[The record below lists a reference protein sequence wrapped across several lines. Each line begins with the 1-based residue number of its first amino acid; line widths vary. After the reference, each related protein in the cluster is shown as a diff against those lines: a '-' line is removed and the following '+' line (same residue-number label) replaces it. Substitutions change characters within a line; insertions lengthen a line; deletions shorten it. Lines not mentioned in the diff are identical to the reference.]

1 MPSSPKTL
9 PRRPKVAWR
18 PEELWGEWLGMEL
31 WIFHQ
36 QRWEFHGHQERN
48 IADVPRCLLF
58 GDPALLQHSKKRL
71 DLTGRT
77 ASFAVFWG
85 SSIIFDDVSYH
96 LIPIWSIHQ
105 ARIHIHLSL
114 GMCWA
119 QP

>member
-1 MPSSPKTL
+1 
-9 PRRPKVAWR
+9 
-18 PEELWGEWLGMEL
+18 MEL

-36 QRWEFHGHQERN
+36 QRREFHGHQERN

-96 LIPIWSIHQ
+96 LIPI
-105 ARIHIHLSL
+105 
-114 GMCWA
+114 
-119 QP
+119 